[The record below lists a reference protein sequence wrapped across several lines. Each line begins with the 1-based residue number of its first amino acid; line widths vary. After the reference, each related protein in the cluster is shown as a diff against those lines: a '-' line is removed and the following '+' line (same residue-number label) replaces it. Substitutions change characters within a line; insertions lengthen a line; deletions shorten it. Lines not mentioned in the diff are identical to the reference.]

1 MAIARIETVQPE
13 PPPRKMA
20 LELVWVAMDVINPEE
35 YQEPSIVYRRKE
47 DALKDGW
54 AEEDLREVIFI
65 A

>member
-1 MAIARIETVQPE
+1 
-13 PPPRKMA
+13 MA
-20 LELVWVAMDVINPEE
+20 LGLVWVAMDVINPE

-54 AEEDLREVIFI
+54 AEEDLRQVIFI

>member
-1 MAIARIETVQPE
+1 
-13 PPPRKMA
+13 MA
-20 LELVWVAMDVINPEE
+20 LELVWVAMEVISPEQ
-35 YQEPSIVYRRKE
+35 QEPTVVYRRKE

>member
-1 MAIARIETVQPE
+1 
-13 PPPRKMA
+13 MA
-20 LELVWVAMDVINPEE
+20 LELVWVAIDVTGPYETQ
-35 YQEPSIVYRRKE
+35 QEPTVVYRRKE

>member
-1 MAIARIETVQPE
+1 
-13 PPPRKMA
+13 MA

-54 AEEDLREVIFI
+54 TEEDLREVIFI